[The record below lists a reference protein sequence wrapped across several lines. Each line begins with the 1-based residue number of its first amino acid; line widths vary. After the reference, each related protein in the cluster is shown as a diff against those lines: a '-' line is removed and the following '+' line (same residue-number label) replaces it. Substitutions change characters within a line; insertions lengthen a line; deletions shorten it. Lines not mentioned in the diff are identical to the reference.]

1 MGRDFAGEVV
11 NVGHGVKNVSNG
23 DQVLGVVGPQ
33 RTGTHAEYVVT
44 AASNVS
50 YKYRYVLI

>member
-11 NVGHGVKNVSNG
+11 SVGLGVKDVAVG
-23 DQVLGVVGPQ
+23 DQVFGVVSPHSQGS
-33 RTGTHAEYVVT
+33 HAEYVVT

-50 YKYRYVLI
+50 CLIFLL